1 VSNNAIR
8 ACSTAVWFVTL
19 RWRMSCVGVQIMIE
33 DLELMELRKRIDVP
47 AHGARARERR
57 EGSEG
62 VRDGGKRGRERS
74 EMC

>member
-1 VSNNAIR
+1 
-8 ACSTAVWFVTL
+8 
-19 RWRMSCVGVQIMIE
+19 MSCVGVQIMIE